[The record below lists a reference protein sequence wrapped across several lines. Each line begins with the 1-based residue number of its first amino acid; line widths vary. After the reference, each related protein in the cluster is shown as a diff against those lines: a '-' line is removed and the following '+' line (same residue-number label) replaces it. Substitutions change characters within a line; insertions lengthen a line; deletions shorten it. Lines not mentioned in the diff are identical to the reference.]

1 MIRTERFLQK
11 GASPLK
17 TIGNSSAQGVR
28 IMSGLASELLPHC
41 HLSLEDKELEVMNL
55 AIISQAPNGAAA
67 FRGLYE
73 LHKSLYRYMSFGYI
87 MRRSGITSKGYLSH
101 VMNGDRRLNARYH
114 DAMCDIFKLNAAA
127 SQALRMIWLRDEAL
141 LRDRRAA
148 QNAAQYKLP
157 APRHAASA

>member
-1 MIRTERFLQK
+1 
-11 GASPLK
+11 
-17 TIGNSSAQGVR
+17 
-28 IMSGLASELLPHC
+28 MSGLASELLPHC
-41 HLSLEDKELEVMNL
+41 RLSLEDKELEVMNL

-148 QNAAQYKLP
+148 QNAAQFKLP